1 MEIIRSLV
9 QNLIVIII
17 LAVFLEMFLPAGEMR
32 KYVKMVMGLLI
43 IVAVVQAVGNLIHWD
58 YAGDFP
64 ALTSQGGT
72 GKYPEIMEAGKR
84 LTEDQQ
90 QKAIEEYRNGIARQ
104 AMALARSSDRV
115 SLLGVEVKVQTEQSK
130 PGYGQLK
137 EMVLTVGS
145 KTETIVPPSEEAL
158 IKEVEPVSVEPGQ
171 KVTTDVQK
179 ETEERPPED
188 AVAKL
193 VATLAN
199 FYNLS
204 TQQIK
209 VNYQ

>member
-17 LAVFLEMFLPAGEMR
+17 LAVLLDMFLPAGEMR

-64 ALTSQGGT
+64 ALTTQGDQ
-72 GKYPEIMEAGKR
+72 GKFTEIMENGKR

-90 QKAIEEYRNGIARQ
+90 QKALEEYKNGIARQ
-104 AMALARSSDRV
+104 AMALARANNKV
-115 SLLGVEVKVQTEQSK
+115 SLLGVEVKVQTEQNK
-130 PGYGQLK
+130 PGYGQLS
-137 EMVLTVGS
+137 EMVLTVGP
-145 KTETIVPPSEEAL
+145 KTESADLQAKGSV
-158 IKEVEPVSVEPGQ
+158 IKEVEPVSVKLDPAAPDGWERAG
-171 KVTTDVQK
+171 
-179 ETEERPPED
+179 ERPPEE
-188 AVAKL
+188 AVAGL

-204 TQQIK
+204 PEQVK
-209 VNYQ
+209 VKYQ